1 MTKTCQHKQVSNAT
15 WQCTECGAKMVARR
29 DEPQRLL
36 AGSSPNAPSF
46 LEGFEVIY
54 DCERCASDETPD
66 CGQTHR
72 GEYLNA
78 AGKSR
83 RD

>member
-1 MTKTCQHKQVSNAT
+1 MLMTTQCEHRQVFNAT
-15 WQCTECGAKMVARR
+15 WRCTECDDKMVARR
-29 DEPQRLL
+29 DEPSRIATGGPEPAIL
-36 AGSSPNAPSF
+36 A
-46 LEGFEVIY
+46 GFEVIY
-54 DCERCASDETPD
+54 DCDHCASDEVPG
-66 CGQTHR
+66 CGRTHR